1 MIRCIIVDDEAL
13 AQDVIK
19 SHLSN
24 WPQFELLGTYR
35 NAAEALEAL
44 QQQEVDLMFLDIR
57 LPGSS
62 GLQFLK
68 SLSNPPLVIL
78 TTAYAEYAL
87 EGYELSVL
95 DYLLKPIS
103 VERFS
108 KALQKISSGRLYAS
122 RPDETLKAD
131 HMFIKSGGKY
141 FKVNFSEIRY
151 IQGMRDYL
159 RIHTPAYSLITLQ
172 TMNEME
178 KMLPVGEF
186 MRIHRSYIVS
196 IPHIRSVY
204 GNTIE
209 LEKESLPV
217 GLSYKEAVMELVSR
231 QGARWGRGTPT

>member
-1 MIRCIIVDDEAL
+1 LIRCIIVDDEEL

-19 SHLSN
+19 NHLQN
-24 WPQFELLGTYR
+24 WPEFELLGTYR
-35 NAAEALEAL
+35 NASEALSAL
-44 QQQEVDLMFLDIR
+44 QTQEVDLMFLDIR

-68 SLSNPPLVIL
+68 SLTNPPIVIL

-103 VERFS
+103 LERFS
-108 KALQKISSGRLYAS
+108 KALQKVSSDRLYSAKPEES
-122 RPDETLKAD
+122 PKSD

-141 FKVNFSEIRY
+141 FKVNYSEILY

-159 RIHTPAYSLITLQ
+159 RIHTPEYSLITLQ

-178 KMLPVGEF
+178 RMLPAGEF

-196 IPHIRSVY
+196 VPRIRSVY
-204 GNTIE
+204 GSTIE
-209 LEKESLPV
+209 LEKENLPV
-217 GLSYKEAVMELVSR
+217 GLSYKEAVMDLVIR
-231 QGARWGRGTPT
+231 QGARWGKGPT

>member
-19 SHLSN
+19 SHLHK
-24 WPQFELLGTYR
+24 WPEFELLGTYR
-35 NAAEALEAL
+35 NASEALKAL
-44 QQQEVDLMFLDIR
+44 QTQEVDLMFLDIR

-68 SLSNPPLVIL
+68 TLTNPPIVIL

-103 VERFS
+103 LERFS
-108 KALQKISSGRLYAS
+108 KALQKVSADRLYS
-122 RPDETLKAD
+122 TKPEESPKSD

-141 FKVNFSEIRY
+141 FKVNYSEILY

-159 RIHTPAYSLITLQ
+159 RIYTPDYSLITLQ

-178 KMLPVGEF
+178 RMLPAGEF

-196 IPHIRSVY
+196 IPRIRSVY
-204 GNTIE
+204 GSTIE

-217 GLSYKEAVMELVSR
+217 GLSYKEAVMDLVIR
-231 QGARWGRGTPT
+231 QGARWGKSPT

>member
-1 MIRCIIVDDEAL
+1 LIRCIIVDDEEL

-24 WPQFELLGTYR
+24 WPQFEILGTYR
-35 NAAEALEAL
+35 NAADALEAL
-44 QQQEVDLMFLDIR
+44 QHQEVDLMFLDIR

-68 SLSNPPLVIL
+68 SLSDPPLVIL

-103 VERFS
+103 LERFS
-108 KALQKISSGRLYAS
+108 KALQKVSSGRLYTQK
-122 RPDETLKAD
+122 PDETLKSD

-141 FKVNFSEIRY
+141 FKVNFSEILY

-159 RIHTPAYSLITLQ
+159 RIHTPDYTLITLQ

-178 KMLPVGEF
+178 KLLPEGEF

-196 IPHIRSVY
+196 ISRIRSVY

-209 LEKESLPV
+209 LEKDSLPV
-217 GLSYKEAVMELVSR
+217 GLSYKEAVMDLVSR